1 MRRNA
6 ACAARCAGWCLLA
19 VLNNPPP
26 NLAARIEMVGTT
38 GVADGLRQDRGCR
51 PWVTSPHDT
60 AYEQCDGT
68 LKSVIQAD
76 RVRWPATL
84 AAHAG

>member
-1 MRRNA
+1 
-6 ACAARCAGWCLLA
+6 
-19 VLNNPPP
+19 
-26 NLAARIEMVGTT
+26 MVGTT
-38 GVADGLRQDRGCR
+38 GIADGLWQDRGCR
-51 PWVTSPHDT
+51 PWDTSPHDT
-60 AYEQCDGT
+60 AHEQCDGT